1 MPPIASQPYTTP
13 ARVWELGLPSK
24 TLFGPDSNLAP
35 GVVALPSVVVQTGT
49 GTMDAEGNPHDA
61 YPALRIKCF
70 RAGTINQANIVN
82 PGQLPAFQLSDDGGV
97 TYGRPIVCSRD
108 MDTAYVDDV
117 GRGIRWVLGGAAPV
131 YAVGDEWETSATPS
145 PDIVALVEACSSGCT
160 QFLVGSFKL
169 PLTTWPTFM
178 ERVVAWLVRWELIV
192 KRGLSADQ
200 DMGQYAPD
208 SKVMTLM
215 GWSAI
220 GWLQAAQRGDFQDDP
235 DFSGAGSVFVEA
247 DVMLPMIREPGFGTR
262 SWMP

>member
-1 MPPIASQPYTTP
+1 MPPIASQRYTTP
-13 ARVWELGLPSK
+13 ARVWALGLPSK

-35 GVVALPSVVVQTGT
+35 GVVGLPSVVTQTGT
-49 GTMDAEGNPHDA
+49 GTMDAEGNPHDTYA
-61 YPALRIKCF
+61 DLRIRCS
-70 RAGTINQANIVN
+70 RAGTINQANLVN
-82 PGQLPAFQLSDDGGV
+82 PGQLPAFELSADGGV
-97 TYGRPIVCSRD
+97 TWERPILCSRD

-117 GRGIRWVLGGAAPV
+117 GRGIRWILSGAVPSF
-131 YAVGDEWETSATPS
+131 AVGDQWQTSATPS
-145 PDIVALVEACSSGCT
+145 PDIEALVETCSSGCN
-160 QFLVGSFKL
+160 QFLLGSFKL

-200 DMGQYAPD
+200 AMAQYAPD

-235 DFSGAGSVFVEA
+235 DFSGAGKVYVEA
-247 DVMLPMIREPGFGTR
+247 DLMLPMVQAPGFGTR